1 MFIEFV
7 RLLGKLQNFMAY
19 RNEYTVNSNG
29 NNKSNI
35 FIKIYNSNTVQALS
49 CSRVGMS

>member
-35 FIKIYNSNTVQALS
+35 KIYNSNTVQALS